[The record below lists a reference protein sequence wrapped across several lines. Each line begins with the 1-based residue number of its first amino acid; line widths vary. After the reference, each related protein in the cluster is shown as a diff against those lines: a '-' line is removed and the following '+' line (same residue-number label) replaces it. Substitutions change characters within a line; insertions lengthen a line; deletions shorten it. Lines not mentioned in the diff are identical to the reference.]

1 MIEITEK
8 TGQNELENFYG
19 VVLAG
24 GAGTR
29 LWPLSRE
36 LTPKQLL
43 KLFGADSLIRKTIL
57 RIKRVVPEEKIYL
70 VTSRQLF
77 DEIRNHLL
85 SEYPPLKNVN
95 YILEP
100 LPRNTAPAIILS
112 AREISRKDPEAII
125 GVFPSDHYIENDE
138 VLIEAI
144 YKALKAAEKGYL
156 VTFGLKP
163 SRPETGFGYIELGE
177 RIIDDEIY
185 RVKRFVEKPPLEKA
199 KEFVESGRFFWN
211 SGMFVFKAEA
221 LLEEA
226 RKYLPEALEVLEEI
240 DAYPEDERSLYA
252 PRAFARIPSISI
264 DYAVMEKSDRVAVVP
279 VELGWK
285 DVGSLP
291 ALEEFYEKDEDGNV
305 KIGNVLTVDCKD
317 SLFYTESRLL
327 ALIGLKDMMVIDT
340 RDATLVCPKERA
352 QDVTRVVK
360 ELKNRGAEEHLAHRH
375 SIRPWGSFTLLEKGE
390 NFQVKLIEV
399 KPGCK
404 LSEQMHNHRSENW
417 IVVRGTAK
425 VFLDGKERILHAGES
440 VYIPPNSR
448 HRLENPGK
456 INLTLIEV
464 QIGEY
469 LGEDDIVRFSDDFG
483 RENL

>member
-1 MIEITEK
+1 VIGIIQK
-8 TGQNELENFYG
+8 KSWTGLENFYG
-19 VVLAG
+19 VILAG

-43 KLFGADSLIRKTIL
+43 KLFGTDSLIRKTIL
-57 RIKRVVPEEKIYL
+57 RIKRIIPEEKIYL
-70 VTSRQLF
+70 VTSKQLF

-85 SEYPPLKNVN
+85 SEYPPLKYVN

-100 LPRNTAPAIILS
+100 LPRNTAPAIILA
-112 AREISRKDPEAII
+112 AREISKKDPEAVL

-138 VLIEAI
+138 ALIEAI
-144 YKALKAAEKGYL
+144 LKAFKAAKKGYL

-163 SRPETGFGYIELGE
+163 AKPETGFGYIELGE
-177 RIIDDEIY
+177 RVIDGEVY

-199 KEFVESGRFFWN
+199 KEFFESGRFFWN
-211 SGMFVFKAEA
+211 SGMFVFKAETV
-221 LLEEA
+221 LEEA
-226 RKYLPEALEVLEEI
+226 RKYLPEAVEVFEEI
-240 DAYPEDERSLYA
+240 DAYPEGERDVYA
-252 PRAFARIPSISI
+252 PQAFTRVPSISI
-264 DYAVMEKSDRVAVVP
+264 DYAIMEKSDRVAVVP

-305 KIGNVLTVDCKD
+305 KIGNVLTVDCRD
-317 SLFYTESRLL
+317 SLFYSESRLL
-327 ALIGLKDMMVIDT
+327 ALIGLKGIMVIDT

-352 QDVTRVVK
+352 QDVAKVVEKLK
-360 ELKNRGAEEHLAHRH
+360 EKGAAEYLVHRR

-390 NFQVKLIEV
+390 SFQVKLIEV

-425 VFLDGKERILHAGES
+425 VYLNGEEKILHTGES
-440 VYIPPNSR
+440 VYISPNVR

-456 INLTLIEV
+456 INLILIEV

-483 RENL
+483 RENP